1 MQQITIQ
8 TDKKVKEDTTT
19 PLLSKQDLFGLQ
31 AYGYT
36 CPIKLSLNRPFFPKA
51 VDILKEDFCCAFRIA
66 VLGFVI

>member
-36 CPIKLSLNRPFFPKA
+36 CPIKLSLNRP